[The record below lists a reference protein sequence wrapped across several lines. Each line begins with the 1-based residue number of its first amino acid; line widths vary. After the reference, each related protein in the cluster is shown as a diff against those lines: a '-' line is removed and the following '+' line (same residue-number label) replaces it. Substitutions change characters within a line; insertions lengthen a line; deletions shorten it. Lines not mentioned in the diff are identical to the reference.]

1 MAEIASTLEEILE
14 SLSEEEK
21 EQDTVKENK
30 DGFINSEVSK
40 VAKALLKEQKQTKA
54 KFAQDSYEAKIINVS
69 GLIDEEKALK
79 KAVKEATTALHL
91 KTKTTIESLTNE
103 QVNQLLHLKW
113 IAPLNGELAAMPSA
127 VITQLTSQV
136 QALADKYAV
145 TYSQVAN
152 EIKTTEQELADMM
165 GELTGNEFDQ
175 QGLAELT
182 SLLKGE

>member
-113 IAPLNGELAAMPSA
+113 IAH
-127 VITQLTSQV
+127 
-136 QALADKYAV
+136 
-145 TYSQVAN
+145 
-152 EIKTTEQELADMM
+152 
-165 GELTGNEFDQ
+165 
-175 QGLAELT
+175 
-182 SLLKGE
+182 